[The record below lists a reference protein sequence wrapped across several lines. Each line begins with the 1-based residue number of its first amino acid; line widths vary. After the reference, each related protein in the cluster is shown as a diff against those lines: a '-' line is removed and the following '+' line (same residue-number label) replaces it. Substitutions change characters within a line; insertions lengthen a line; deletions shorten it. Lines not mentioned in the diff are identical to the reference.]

1 MSGNDLKSKLAAK
14 LAADRTKQDAE
25 DDVSRKYHEDLLR
38 EYPRLCQQLLER
50 VQALVGG
57 VEGVTVH
64 SKIEEQNLTLTHGS
78 TATGFTET
86 SVGKVRVP
94 TFAISVRG
102 VSMIGFRPEGTG
114 IVGTHGAI
122 AIESRKVREKRLLMV
137 SMKEAP
143 DAWVLAVLDTQNPT
157 PSRWW
162 KELTDELLNT
172 MLEQALL

>member
-14 LAADRTKQDAE
+14 LAADRTNQDADE
-25 DDVSRKYHEDLLR
+25 DATRKYHQVLLR

-64 SKIEEQNLTLTHGS
+64 SKIDEQNLKFTHGS

-86 SVGKVRVP
+86 NVGKVRVP

-102 VSMIGFRPEGTG
+102 VPMIGFRPDGTG
-114 IVGTHGAI
+114 IVGAHGAI
-122 AIESRKVREKRLLMV
+122 AVESRKVAEKRLLMV
-137 SMKEAP
+137 STKDIP
-143 DAWVLAVLDTQNPT
+143 DTWVLAVRDTQNPT
-157 PSRWW
+157 FSRWW
-162 KELTDELLNT
+162 KELTDDLLNT